1 MWTSHQLCDDGFKKY
16 ENKCKF
22 LQSESLISYSIL
34 VLEQVEI
41 MATGT

>member
-1 MWTSHQLCDDGFKKY
+1 MRTSHLLCDNGLKKF

-22 LQSESLISYSIL
+22 LQCESLISYSIL

-41 MATGT
+41 MTTGT